1 MVHECNES
9 CVLYVLCACTIYP
22 SCFAF
27 TNQLIGFF
35 SVLSSAISNHYDHT
49 VGQIITML
57 SANITAFFLVSF
69 LTRVVTVF
77 SFSAL
82 TRPRIYDGIQ
92 HRSGTATPKL
102 WAESSDDVNISTKSL
117 GKVIFLLPNDCANI
131 ESRFGNRSPYGN
143 PSILM
148 AAEHMCRKMKWF
160 SDDTIDAQIMIMEN
174 DQDMKTLEDNLIA
187 ADALLAFNIENEHQ
201 SSFLQRIFETRRM
214 NMDKN
219 LCHFAFD
226 CGSELYPVC
235 GPFDSA
241 SPSLSSSLVP
251 WSFDATGKRIEE
263 QMITLFN
270 RWTSD
275 DFVVAL
281 LVYFN
286 QFRGEVGWVKHSID
300 ATWEK
305 GVVQN
310 AKEFYGMATK
320 CGPCIV
326 KCLQDENC
334 KACLDALTA
343 IDTRDQVASYRTIV
357 SYESELLKDFTLCIL
372 QKNNIFGCSSTI
384 PELPKVK
391 PMQTFRGS
399 LLTQEVAR
407 RILIGHLNDEFAL
420 EGGQNIDTS
429 WKVAAGANVAYD
441 QFPSQN
447 QIFYKAA
454 SGKDMWYDPVFRV
467 ETIDGR
473 HVWCKR
479 HYRVRDGPVPGTFF
493 FSVLDNGVTS
503 SEFWTIVDCAD
514 DLSHIVFHYAGAA
527 SAVGQ
532 RYLGGLLCT
541 ADGSLPTDRDHIYE
555 KLRSAGI
562 EPWEL
567 FVVDNSVDSIG
578 AKQAG
583 PPPLRYF
590 REQLQRKRSVDKIS

>member
-1 MVHECNES
+1 MSQLWVESNE
-9 CVLYVLCACTIYP
+9 
-22 SCFAF
+22 
-27 TNQLIGFF
+27 NEK
-35 SVLSSAISNHYDHT
+35 ISMQNL
-49 VGQIITML
+49 G
-57 SANITAFFLVSF
+57 N
-69 LTRVVTVF
+69 VV
-77 SFSAL
+77 
-82 TRPRIYDGIQ
+82 
-92 HRSGTATPKL
+92 
-102 WAESSDDVNISTKSL
+102 
-117 GKVIFLLPNDCANI
+117 FLLPSNCESID
-131 ESRFGNRSPYGN
+131 SRFGNRSPYGN
-143 PSILM
+143 PSIVM
-148 AAEHMCRKMKWF
+148 AAEHLCRKLKWF
-160 SDDTIDAQIMIMEN
+160 SDDTISAQIVILEK
-174 DQDMKTLEDNLIA
+174 DTDFASLQDSIIA
-187 ADALLAFNIENEHQ
+187 TDVLLAFNIEDENHL
-201 SSFLQRIFETRRM
+201 SFLRKVFETRRR
-214 NMDKN
+214 NMDKK

-226 CGSELYPVC
+226 CGNDLNPIC
-235 GPFDSA
+235 GSFDSA
-241 SPSLSSSLVP
+241 SPSLLSSLVP
-251 WSFDATGKRIEE
+251 WSLDATGKRVKE
-263 QMITLFN
+263 QMVSLFN

-305 GVVQN
+305 GAIQN

-384 PELPKVK
+384 PELPKVA
-391 PMQTFRGS
+391 PMQKFRGTS
-399 LLTQEVAR
+399 LTQDVAR
-407 RILIGHLNDEFAL
+407 SILIGHLNDEFAL
-420 EGGQNIDTS
+420 EGCKMMDTS

-441 QFPSQN
+441 QFPNQN
-447 QIFYKAA
+447 QIFYKAT

-473 HVWCKR
+473 NVWCKR
-479 HYRVRDGPVPGTFF
+479 HYRVRDGPIPGTFF

-514 DLSHIVFHYAGAA
+514 DLSYIVFHYAGAA

-541 ADGSLPTDRDHIYE
+541 ADGSLPNDREYIYD

-567 FVVDNSVDSIG
+567 FVVDNSIESSV
-578 AKQAG
+578 AEQAG

-590 REQLQRKRSVDKIS
+590 RDQVQKKRSLDQVP

>member
-1 MVHECNES
+1 
-9 CVLYVLCACTIYP
+9 
-22 SCFAF
+22 
-27 TNQLIGFF
+27 
-35 SVLSSAISNHYDHT
+35 
-49 VGQIITML
+49 
-57 SANITAFFLVSF
+57 
-69 LTRVVTVF
+69 LTRQRF
-77 SFSAL
+77 N
-82 TRPRIYDGIQ
+82 DIQ
-92 HRSGTATPKL
+92 HSPPPGIDTFQLRAKSN
-102 WAESSDDVNISTKSL
+102 DDENVSKKNL
-117 GKVIFLLPNDCANI
+117 GKVVFLLPNDCASIN
-131 ESRFGNRSPYGN
+131 SRFGNRSPYGN
-143 PSILM
+143 PSIFM
-148 AAEHMCRKMKWF
+148 AAEHLCRKLKWF
-160 SDDTIDAQIMIMEN
+160 SDDTIHAEIMIMKN
-174 DQDMKTLEDNLIA
+174 DTDMLILEDSIVA
-187 ADALLAFNIENEHQ
+187 ADAVLAFNIEDDNHL
-201 SSFLQRIFETRRM
+201 SFLRRVFEIRRM
-214 NMDKN
+214 KKDKN

-235 GPFDSA
+235 GTFDSA
-241 SPSLSSSLVP
+241 SPSLLSSFAP
-251 WSFDATGKRIEE
+251 WSLDATGKRVEE
-263 QMITLFN
+263 QMISLFN

-286 QFRGEVGWVKHSID
+286 QFRGEVEWVKHSID

-305 GVVQN
+305 GVIQN

-384 PELPKVK
+384 PQLPKVA
-391 PMQTFRGS
+391 PMKKFRGT
-399 LLTQEVAR
+399 LLNQEVAR
-407 RILIGHLNDEFAL
+407 SILIGHLNDEFAL
-420 EGGQNIDTS
+420 EGGKKMDTS

-447 QIFYKAA
+447 QIFYKAI

-473 HVWCKR
+473 NVWCKR

-514 DLSHIVFHYAGAA
+514 DLSYIVFHYAGAA

-541 ADGSLPTDRDHIYE
+541 ADGSLPADREHIYD

-567 FVVDNSVDSIG
+567 FVVDNRDDSIG

-583 PPPLRYF
+583 PPPLTYF
-590 REQLQRKRSVDKIS
+590 RDQLQRKRSLDQVS